1 MQSFIAKKVNQK
13 IAYKDMQAIQQQ
25 GEGEIHLSTA
35 MDKTPSQGSDYVV

>member
-1 MQSFIAKKVNQK
+1 MQSFIVEKVNQK

-35 MDKTPSQGSDYVV
+35 MDKSPSQGSNYIV